1 MKPYRVVFDT
11 NVLISAFVF
20 GGNPERLF
28 DAARHSRIHLL
39 TSSSILREF
48 SLIMQEKFAWSRTD
62 VVDALGAISYA
73 SELVKPA
80 LRLCVIAD
88 DPDNRILECA
98 VSGQAGFI
106 VSGDRHLLALKKYE
120 EIRIVSSRRMLGL
133 LER

>member
-1 MKPYRVVFDT
+1 LKPYRVVFDT

-28 DAARHSRIHLL
+28 DAARHSRIRLL

-48 SLIMQEKFAWSRTD
+48 SLIMQGKFSWGQPD
-62 VVDALGAISYA
+62 VVDALGAVSYV
-73 SELVKPA
+73 SELIKPTVS
-80 LRLCVIAD
+80 LHVVED

-98 VSGQAGFI
+98 VSGQAAFI

-120 EIRIVSSRRMLGL
+120 DIRIVNSRRMLEL